1 MSKVVKVL
9 AWGIL
14 GASVA
19 LPASNALA
27 TEARF
32 SGRVVQWAPAGGS
45 HGKTGVEDLGRN
57 QWVKGEY
64 NRHNT
69 GDKKL
74 TLWNKSG
81 YGTKVYSPDG
91 STVTKLHACEEHDWA
106 PDKCTGWI
114 KV

>member
-14 GASVA
+14 GASIA
-19 LPASNALA
+19 LPASNAFA
-27 TEARF
+27 TEARN

-45 HGKTGVEDLGRN
+45 NGKTGVEDLGRK

-64 NRHNT
+64 NRRNSGT
-69 GDKKL
+69 KKL

-81 YGTKVYSPDG
+81 KPIQ
-91 STVTKLHACEEHDWA
+91 KLLL
-106 PDKCTGWI
+106 T
-114 KV
+114 